1 MKPTGSWLG
10 CLAMAGSC
18 LVWAGCGGSDV
29 PNPESD
35 SRAAAEATPKTVNG
49 AAVAEAAAA
58 ATPEPAPVAPA
69 SPAEPA
75 PKPVAA
81 TAAAP
86 ASEPESAPS
95 VAAAKPAGEPATSP
109 AEAATGTAKAD
120 TSGTDEMLRI
130 AASPPAA
137 PGGGAATPSAGSAT
151 PAPAVAAA
159 PAPAVAAAPASDA
172 SSRGVV
178 GRPGGPESRAA
189 DPSAAAP
196 PNIQRRSGD
205 EMAASVERPGAV
217 GGAGVGG
224 NAAARSGAGM
234 MAGEAGGGSFGAT
247 TGSGGTG
254 NEPDGGPRAF
264 LNPGTAVQAFLSA
277 LKAKNK
283 DRLSQATARRAAI
296 EAAEKHR
303 KIFAAILEQS
313 ISDEELDDMAKALE
327 GYQVV
332 SILPA
337 RSTGQIGVTIGRQT
351 NRELLQRTVQVRK
364 EKEGW
369 KVMDFGATMD
379 FRPVG
384 SGRVPTGR
392 RR

>member
-18 LVWAGCGGSDV
+18 LVWAGCGGGDV

-35 SRAAAEATPKTVNG
+35 SRAAVESPPKTVNG

-86 ASEPESAPS
+86 ASEPESAPR
-95 VAAAKPAGEPATSP
+95 VAAAKPAGEPATSPAEAAASP

-130 AASPPAA
+130 AGSPPPA
-137 PGGGAATPSAGSAT
+137 PAGGTATPSAGS
-151 PAPAVAAA
+151 AA
-159 PAPAVAAAPASDA
+159 PAPAVAAAPAGDA
-172 SSRGVV
+172 SPRGMV

-196 PNIQRRSGD
+196 PAVPRRSGD
-205 EMAASVERPGAV
+205 EMAASVERPGAT
-217 GGAGVGG
+217 GAGG
-224 NAAARSGAGM
+224 NAAARSGGGGM
-234 MAGEAGGGSFGAT
+234 MAGEAGGGSFGAA
-247 TGSGGTG
+247 TGSGGAG

-283 DRLSQATARRAAI
+283 DRLSQATARRAAT

-332 SILPA
+332 DILPA

>member
-18 LVWAGCGGSDV
+18 LVWAGCGGGDV

-35 SRAAAEATPKTVNG
+35 SRAAAESPPKTVNG

-109 AEAATGTAKAD
+109 TEAATGTAKAD

-130 AASPPAA
+130 AGSPPPA
-137 PGGGAATPSAGSAT
+137 PAGGTATPLAGSVAPAPAVAAS

-159 PAPAVAAAPASDA
+159 PAGDA
-172 SSRGVV
+172 SPRGLV

-196 PNIQRRSGD
+196 PNVPRRSGD
-205 EMAASVERPGAV
+205 EMAASVERPGAT
-217 GGAGVGG
+217 GAGG
-224 NAAARSGAGM
+224 NAAARSGGGGM
-234 MAGEAGGGSFGAT
+234 MAGEAGGGSFGAA
-247 TGSGGTG
+247 TGSGGAG

-283 DRLSQATARRAAI
+283 DRLSQATARRAAT

-332 SILPA
+332 DILPA